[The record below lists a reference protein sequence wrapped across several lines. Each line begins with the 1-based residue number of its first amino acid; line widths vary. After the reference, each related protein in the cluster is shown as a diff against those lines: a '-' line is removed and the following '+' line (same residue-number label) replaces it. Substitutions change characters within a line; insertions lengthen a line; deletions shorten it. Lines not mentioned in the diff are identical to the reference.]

1 MAADPSKL
9 SFFSLPGE
17 IRNKIMNLVLVP
29 GDVYPHTPVPKISTR
44 VPISAAN
51 VESRSGVQLIA
62 TCRQAYDE
70 GHVLFYSSNT
80 FHLPATETF
89 EWSDRLQP
97 KHKYLIKRI
106 SITIGPNELDAS
118 MISHIEEEAYMFRIL
133 NSSEFGDESDGVL
146 EAEYNAIEQAVKN
159 TFGKAWNSKMRHMAA
174 WSSLEDITLCLFKET
189 EIPTIPPRHKCN
201 LQYHKRTIQHYEL
214 VANLGDMGI
223 WQSRYWHEILWWPHI
238 LVVANIAA
246 KAHENASA
254 TWAATIEWLYVREPG
269 ELAGRFWREVEYL
282 PLFTTLEGSLIRL
295 LTG

>member
-62 TCRQAYDE
+62 TCRQAYNE
-70 GHVLFYSSNT
+70 GHALFYSSNT

-118 MISHIEEEAYMFRIL
+118 MISHIKETYIFRIS
-133 NSSEFGDESDGVL
+133 NPSEFRDEPEGVL
-146 EAEYNAIEQAVKN
+146 EAHYNTIEQAVLN
-159 TFGKAWNSKMRHMAA
+159 TLGKAWNSKMMHMAA

-201 LQYHKRTIQHYEL
+201 LQYHKRTIQHDEL
-214 VANLGDMGI
+214 VATLDDNGF
-223 WQSRYWHEILWWPHI
+223 WQSRYWHEILWWPHM

-246 KAHENASA
+246 MVHGNVSA
-254 TWAATIEWLYVREPG
+254 TCWTATVEWLYVRKPG
-269 ELAGRFWREVEYL
+269 ELAGRFWEAIEYL
-282 PLFTTLEGSLIRL
+282 PVFITLEGSLIRL
-295 LTG
+295 VTG